1 MTSLDLRAASLP
13 HRPDLAGS
21 PPELAA
27 AAIGTWKARMVNE
40 YSSSEVFEALSRQLE
55 GAGEDGDLVAECRA
69 FAAEERR
76 HGALCGAV
84 VEALGGQATAAL
96 PARSAFPLHP
106 DASARAALVRNVIHV
121 CCMSETVAVAL
132 IGAERL
138 EMPDGPLRELLTRI
152 YADEVGHARFG
163 WRLLE
168 RIAGDLDESERD
180 AVERYLPVAF
190 AHLEAH
196 ELAHIPD
203 CDAPPNGASLGL
215 CSGRQ
220 ARLLFHETVEEVIR
234 PGLARWFRCEGRTS
248 KALLEFQAP

>member
-84 VEALGGQATAAL
+84 VEALGGQATAVL
-96 PARSAFPLHP
+96 PARSAFPVHP

-152 YADEVGHARFG
+152 YADEVGHARYG

-168 RIAGDLDESERD
+168 RIAGDLDDSERD
-180 AVERYLPVAF
+180 DICPWRSRISKPTSSHTFRTATR
-190 AHLEAH
+190 
-196 ELAHIPD
+196 
-203 CDAPPNGASLGL
+203 LG
-215 CSGRQ
+215 
-220 ARLLFHETVEEVIR
+220 TVRHSVCAAAGKR
-234 PGLARWFRCEGRTS
+234 GSSSTRRS
-248 KALLEFQAP
+248 KR